1 MDQAIPQWKHP
12 PIQKAPVVISSGKTF
27 WNFFPKFRKFV
38 VCKPGKG
45 NSTTLWSDKD
55 NCLSLCS
62 LSYNLSVKRSIG
74 PSSTLSKRIL
84 KLPSSYTS
92 EIATD
97 QLSELD
103 VLVTD
108 KIEDP
113 EADDSWEYV
122 WGQAYSSRKTY
133 KHLKWQVEASLVSYG
148 FGKVETCGKFFAWL
162 LIRERLCTRNLLKRK
177 NASE

>member
-1 MDQAIPQWKHP
+1 
-12 PIQKAPVVISSGKTF
+12 
-27 WNFFPKFRKFV
+27 
-38 VCKPGKG
+38 
-45 NSTTLWSDKD
+45 LW
-55 NCLSLCS
+55 
-62 LSYNLSVKRSIG
+62 
-74 PSSTLSKRIL
+74 KRIL

-133 KHLKWQVEASLVSYG
+133 KHLK
-148 FGKVETCGKFFAWL
+148 
-162 LIRERLCTRNLLKRK
+162 
-177 NASE
+177 